1 MEILTV
7 ILDAILILGL
17 GGFYLFVKN
26 YFPSYMDEKGKNLAT
41 KEDIQEITRKT
52 EEVQKEFR
60 EGFEEFSSD
69 LNFKYGFYYKRYSEL
84 YCKLYSIVIQSEYVR
99 HFIHLTDGKEHSFED
114 FPFLEISPTHR
125 VTQTLNL
132 KSGEPIAF
140 KQNFEDIKT
149 PISEFN
155 KEKLCDYIID
165 KGEYA
170 SQNLLKL
177 AVSYRFALDHY
188 SGNPGVN
195 NGDFEEEA
203 NSEEIRL
210 IKEMLICIV
219 REYNELRK
227 YLKMD
232 YIESEIQDG
241 ILKL

>member
-1 MEILTV
+1 MEILQV
-7 ILDAILILGL
+7 VLDIILILGM
-17 GGFYLFVKN
+17 GGIALFIKN

-41 KEDIQEITRKT
+41 KEDIQDITRKT

-69 LNFKYGFYYKRYSEL
+69 LNFKYEFYFRRYSEL

-99 HFIHLTDGKEHSFED
+99 HFIKLTNGKEHSFED
-114 FPFLEISPTHR
+114 FPFFEVSPTQR

-132 KSGEPIAF
+132 KSGEPLAF
-140 KQNFEDIKT
+140 KQNVEDIKT

-165 KGEYA
+165 KGEFA
-170 SQNLLKL
+170 SQKLLKL
-177 AVSYRFALDHY
+177 AVSYRFAFDHY
-188 SGNPGVN
+188 SGNPNVN
-195 NGDFEEEA
+195 NGDCEEEA
-203 NSEEIRL
+203 NNEEIRL
-210 IKEMLICIV
+210 IREMVNCIV
-219 REYNELRK
+219 QEYNELRK
-227 YLKMD
+227 YLKMN